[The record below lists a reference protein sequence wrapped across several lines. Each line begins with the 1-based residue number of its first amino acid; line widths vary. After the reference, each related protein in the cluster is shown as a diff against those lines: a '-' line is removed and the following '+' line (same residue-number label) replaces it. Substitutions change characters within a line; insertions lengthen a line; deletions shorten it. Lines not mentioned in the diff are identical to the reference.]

1 MALVFAINII
11 FFYIL
16 VPYIAKETVPQT
28 KRKIKSYNHKLANKQ
43 KGNVPKKHIPFF
55 VHPMRI
61 ELISSEPES
70 GILSIELRVHPIFRV
85 QKYK

>member
-11 FFYIL
+11 FFNTL
-16 VPYIAKETVPQT
+16 VPYISKETVPQN
-28 KRKIKSYNHKLANKQ
+28 KRKIKSCNLKLAKT
-43 KGNVPKKHIPFF
+43 KRNVPQKHIPFF